1 MKNRLSFLITY
12 YVYVNWIDDWFEWR
26 NKMQKEAI
34 HQLIVKLTLNKNWL
48 NDPMIVNQVK
58 YLGDQL
64 SCTRRSP
71 INYNQIQ
78 GINVYY
84 LDGYEKMYT
93 SLKSCCEGEKLFK
106 GTIQKYI
113 LSDSPIADGR
123 YFCVIR

>member
-48 NDPMIVNQVK
+48 NDPMIVNEVK

-71 INYNQIQ
+71 INYIRFRESMF
-78 GINVYY
+78 IIWMV
-84 LDGYEKMYT
+84 
-93 SLKSCCEGEKLFK
+93 LKKC
-106 GTIQKYI
+106 I
-113 LSDSPIADGR
+113 LL
-123 YFCVIR
+123 